1 MELERDKS
9 EWKKVRLGDVALE
22 YSKRINEPGKS
33 GYDRFVGNSNIEQWD
48 LNIKSWESTSS
59 VTSAMKLFDVGDYLL
74 VRRSLYASDF
84 RERAPRADFSGV
96 CSGDILTIKEVPEY
110 VYDGYLATV
119 LNSKSLWKF
128 VVSNASGSIT
138 RRIKWKDL
146 EDFTF
151 FLPPK
156 DSQKKFSLLIW
167 SLEESSKN
175 KKRVLSSLLQLRKS
189 LFSERTS
196 YEIQRKNGNESWVK
210 KPIKEFAKVV
220 RGSSPRPAG
229 SSLYLDG
236 DFIPWITVAVLTN
249 KDTPDIKIEDVPSYL
264 TELGAAKTR
273 ILPAN
278 TVLLSNSG
286 YSLGVP
292 AILPFEAGANDGV
305 AAFLDLNGICNE
317 YLYYFLDSKTKY
329 FRESVAAGAD
339 QPNLNTSRIGNIE
352 IPVPDIKTQKSI
364 VSEMKDIDNA
374 ILDVKN
380 SLKAEKSLLLSIL
393 SKIDSNEQG

>member
-1 MELERDKS
+1 MNLEIDKS
-9 EWKKVRLGDVALE
+9 EWKEVKLGDVAFE

-33 GYDRFVGNSNIEQWD
+33 GFDRFVGNSNIEKWD
-48 LNIKSWESTSS
+48 LNIKSWESSAS
-59 VTSAMKLFDVGDYLL
+59 VTSAMKFFDVGDYLL

-96 CSGDILTIKEVPEY
+96 CSGDILTIKENPEFI
-110 VYDGYLATV
+110 YDGYLAAV

-128 VVSNASGSIT
+128 VVANASGSIT

-146 EDFTF
+146 ENFTF
-151 FLPPK
+151 LLPPK
-156 DSQKKFSLLIW
+156 SLQKKLSLLIW
-167 SLEESSKN
+167 SLEELSTN
-175 KKRVLSSLLQLRKS
+175 KRTVLRS
-189 LFSERTS
+189 LFNLRSSFFSEKTNCEVNREFGQS
-196 YEIQRKNGNESWVK
+196 SWVRK
-210 KPIKEFAKVV
+210 KIKDLAKVV

-229 SSLYLDG
+229 SPLYFDG
-236 DFIPWITVAVLTN
+236 DYLPWITVAALTN
-249 KDTPDIKIEDVPSYL
+249 KSTPEIKIEDVPSYL
-264 TELGAAKTR
+264 TEIGATKTR

-305 AAFLDLNGICNE
+305 AAFLNLKGLSRE

-329 FRESVAAGAD
+329 FRESIAAGAD

-352 IPVPDIKTQKSI
+352 IAVPDMETQQSI
-364 VSEMKDIDNA
+364 VSDMKQIDCA
-374 ILDVKN
+374 ILDIKK

-393 SKIDSNEQG
+393 SKVDLKEQG